1 MVSLY
6 RTVVILLL
14 IAFAGVL
21 SFNVFQQFNN
31 SLVVQQDVLEVLPK
45 NPAVII
51 ESNNLRK
58 AWSEFS
64 ETNLLWNKFFSSKE
78 FNHYERRIK
87 ELDSMLISSNSLE
100 VLFKDNKTVLSVYFS
115 NQILELFGVVNCRQ
129 NQFLSFSNLCKEE
142 ALSIDTFS
150 IENNTV
156 FECQLKDSSLIYL
169 SYKVPFLMYSSSKEL
184 IKEAYFQLSSDSS
197 LLDDE
202 IFRKLRFTASPSS
215 NLHLYFKGDKLSNL
229 LSFYMKDSCF
239 SKIDKQVSSVNWMEL
254 DVDVKPNSILFSGV
268 SSNKE
273 DLIFQSPVAKHQS
286 ELIPDRLTSL
296 ARRSVVDFS
305 QLINTTIF
313 DSVAVKCNC
322 EPLKKLKKVI
332 GEQAVAVSF
341 KDNFNSSYNAF
352 FIEENGHLNAPSIIG
367 SLVDIDSA
375 SSELNDWKIYHL
387 KNADFLKLMGFDVQD
402 KQYFF
407 TISQG
412 YIIVSSLNG
421 LAHIYSDWIKAK
433 ENNKQTMYNKFSK
446 QFLSSQASI
455 ERFYSGEKGFKTL
468 SNSLKTNHAYK
479 LSNLKSTFDF
489 IDGFAYEFSPIDSGY
504 FHYTMALSTGNSKN
518 KKSNFL
524 WVLELDSIYSSPQLM
539 KNHRT
544 NTKEILVQDYS
555 NAIHLISAAGR
566 IKWTVQLDGKI
577 IGKVKQVD
585 LYKNGKW
592 QMVFNTTS
600 KLHFLDINGNEV
612 FGKPILLDH
621 KATSPVAVIDYDKN
635 LNYRFIVSCANK
647 KVYNYNSDGKKVKG
661 WNLFNTKGLVKS
673 QVQFFSIMGKDYLMV
688 NDNLSNTYLLNRKG
702 KERFISSV
710 KAYPDKDQKIHV
722 IKGPSIEQTKVV
734 FVDSLRKINSIS
746 LGAKEFSS
754 IRLDSNCSFKKSVIF
769 PVAFSR
775 NNVLEYVF
783 VCDKKLAIYGPEF
796 ELVLFENFNFDVQEN
811 ISLIGNNNNYILVGS
826 NKLKQLYLFDSNLNG
841 YSDFPVQGTMK
852 TCFGDLNNDGYN
864 ELITVTD
871 GKLITYTISNE
882 AF

>member
-1 MVSLY
+1 MY

-129 NQFLSFSNLCKEE
+129 NQFLSFSSLCKEE

-367 SLVDIDSA
+367 SLVDIDST

-455 ERFYSGEKGFKTL
+455 ERFYSGEKGFKAL

-710 KAYPDKDQKIHV
+710 KVYPDKDQKIHV